1 MSDRDRYLATTGWV
15 EEHLDDPDLRVL
27 DCTVFLRP
35 RDDGKPG
42 YAVVTGQED
51 WAKAHIP
58 GSVYAD
64 LPNELSDR
72 SSPLRFMMPSSGQ
85 FAEAVGRYGVGD
97 DSQVVLYD
105 RAGNM
110 WAARIWWML
119 RAFGFDNAR
128 ILDGGWTKW
137 TAEARP
143 ATTEVTI
150 RPPAAFTA
158 RPRPGLMATKE
169 DVLAAIA
176 AGQSCIV
183 NALNAAQHRGE
194 VAPYG
199 RPGHISGSVNVPAM
213 GSGGVVDPVTQAY
226 LPTDEIRRRFEEAGA
241 RQGER
246 MITYCGGGIAAS
258 SAAFAATMAGFTDVA
273 VYDASLS
280 EWAADPSL
288 PMDVEAPVK
297 RPD

>member
-1 MSDRDRYLATTGWV
+1 MSTREQFLATTEWLA
-15 EEHLDDPDLRVL
+15 EHRGDPNLSIL

-42 YAVVTGQED
+42 YSVVPGQAEFE
-51 WAKAHIP
+51 AGHIP
-58 GSVYAD
+58 GSVFAD
-64 LPNELSDR
+64 LHHDLSDQT
-72 SSPLRFMMPSSGQ
+72 SDLRFMMPPPEQ
-85 FAEAVGRYGVGD
+85 FAEAMGRYGVGD

-128 ILDGGWTKW
+128 VLDGGWAKW
-137 TAEARP
+137 QAEGRP
-143 ATTEVTI
+143 VAAGPASAAAAT
-150 RPPAAFTA
+150 FTV
-158 RPRPGLMATKE
+158 RPRPNLIATKE
-169 DVLAAIA
+169 DVLASMQS
-176 AGQSCIV
+176 GQTCIV
-183 NALNAAQHRGE
+183 NALNAAQHRGD

-213 GSGGVVDPVTQAY
+213 GRDGIVDPATQLY
-226 LPTDEIRRRFEEAGA
+226 GSIEEIRRRFEAAGA
-241 RQGER
+241 KPGER

-258 SAAFAATMAGFTDVA
+258 SAAFAAVMAGFKDVA

-288 PMDVEAPVK
+288 PMEA
-297 RPD
+297 